1 MQYLFRSSARRHFGQ
16 DLVCKLSDQLSS
28 STVHGSSVLCWQLYI
43 RHPGDILY
51 LSINL
56 SSSSCSFQ
64 LRRGA
69 TADSHSGARTL
80 ATTTASCNQDQE
92 IGPPKCNCIAERL
105 RPNYAVQ
112 SRALER
118 FDYPIGAR
126 NGDPLRLS
134 RRAIASRL
142 AGQDQHAGER
152 PALGTSCYTLR
163 VCYVQQ
169 AHTDPCC
176 HGSRLNVDAKSTS
189 LLELWFRLR
198 PKRSLSLLTDATPH
212 AEVTT
217 VR

>member
-1 MQYLFRSSARRHFGQ
+1 MQYLFRSSAPRHFGQ

-80 ATTTASCNQDQE
+80 ATATASCNQDQE

-112 SRALER
+112 SGAIRLPDRGTQRRSAPSLSKGDRLTPRWSRPACRGKTSSWYLLLHSACLLCPTGSHRPLLSRLALER
-118 FDYPIGAR
+118 
-126 NGDPLRLS
+126 
-134 RRAIASRL
+134 
-142 AGQDQHAGER
+142 
-152 PALGTSCYTLR
+152 
-163 VCYVQQ
+163 
-169 AHTDPCC
+169 
-176 HGSRLNVDAKSTS
+176 
-189 LLELWFRLR
+189 
-198 PKRSLSLLTDATPH
+198 
-212 AEVTT
+212 
-217 VR
+217 